1 MPTALS
7 NLVDNL
13 SEINKEECRACME
26 REDIKSECDFMR
38 TKDNQLRYKCKKC
51 IKKRLKL
58 VNDLIK
64 KFSSI
69 YQFRNG
75 DLKKP
80 FLLLRKGVYTYEDMD
95 SSKKFKET
103 TIPPK

>member
-26 REDIKSECDFMR
+26 REDIKSESDFMR

-51 IKKRLKL
+51 IKKSLKP

-69 YQFRNG
+69 YQF
-75 DLKKP
+75 
-80 FLLLRKGVYTYEDMD
+80 
-95 SSKKFKET
+95 
-103 TIPPK
+103 